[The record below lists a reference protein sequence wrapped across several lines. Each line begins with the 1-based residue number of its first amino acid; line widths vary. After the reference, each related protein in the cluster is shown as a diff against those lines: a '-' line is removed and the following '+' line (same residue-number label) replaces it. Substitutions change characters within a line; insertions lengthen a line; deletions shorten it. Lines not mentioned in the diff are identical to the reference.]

1 MPTTATVT
9 ASRPIAAPKAQ
20 AATQAANKLSPVAAM
35 QPSLINTFDVVR
47 TGAAVGQAAGKVAFT
62 PPVIVDIFKSSIR
75 SGLSLT
81 NIAWFVVPSAIRNVR
96 DVASDKISTA
106 RAGANVATE
115 ATFGIGR
122 GIVAGAMVQCLSI
135 ATGPL
140 MGLLPISPAILPFV
154 GIGVGLAGLVGTH
167 YVLGKIITKT
177 GIDQKMADALTH
189 LFGGDKPGT
198 LVKPQVQ

>member
-1 MPTTATVT
+1 MPTTAVT
-9 ASRPIAAPKAQ
+9 ASRPIAAPKVQ
-20 AATQAANKLSPVAAM
+20 AATDPATKLSPVAAM
-35 QPSLINTFDVVR
+35 QPSLINTIDVVR

-75 SGLSLT
+75 SGFSLT

-106 RAGANVATE
+106 RAGANVTTE

-122 GIVAGAMVQCLSI
+122 GIMAGAMVQCLSI

-154 GIGVGLAGLVGTH
+154 GIGIGLVGLIGTQ
-167 YVLGKIITKT
+167 YVMGKLIKKS
-177 GIDQKMADALTH
+177 GIDQKMADALTN

-198 LVKPQVQ
+198 LEKPKVQ

>member
-1 MPTTATVT
+1 MPTTAVT
-9 ASRPIAAPKAQ
+9 ASRPIAAPKVQ
-20 AATQAANKLSPVAAM
+20 AAADPATKLSPVAAM
-35 QPSLINTFDVVR
+35 QPSLINTIDVVR

-75 SGLSLT
+75 SGFSLT

-106 RAGANVATE
+106 RAGANVTTE

-122 GIVAGAMVQCLSI
+122 GIMAGAMVQCLSI

-154 GIGVGLAGLVGTH
+154 GIGIGLVGLIGTQ
-167 YVLGKIITKT
+167 YVMGKLIKKS
-177 GIDQKMADALTH
+177 GIDQKMADALTN

-198 LVKPQVQ
+198 LEKPKVQ